1 MFTHSLNSFIYVTAI
16 GLLTGELDGHA
27 DDADVHRTD
36 GDCGRVV
43 RLGRE

>member
-16 GLLTGELDGHA
+16 LTGELDGHA

-36 GDCGRVV
+36 GDCGGVV